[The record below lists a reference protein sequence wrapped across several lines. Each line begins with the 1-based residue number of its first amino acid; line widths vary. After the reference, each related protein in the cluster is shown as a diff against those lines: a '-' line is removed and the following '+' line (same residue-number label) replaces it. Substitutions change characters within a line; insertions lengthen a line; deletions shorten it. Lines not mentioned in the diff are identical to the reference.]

1 MSLLTSKEHPL
12 AKQVRWVATQSR
24 RAPRDL
30 VLAEGLRVLEEATSS
45 GCEIEAVLVTE
56 DFGAT
61 EREKLLLSRWESA
74 DVRIA
79 RAAGPLLKSL
89 SEVLTPQDALALV
102 RVPILQLADLPV
114 FSNPLIFCACGLQDP
129 GNLGTLLRT
138 ALAAGASWGCSI
150 SGTVSAR
157 NPKVIRSSAGAF
169 FRLPFVEDLK
179 ASEFLLY
186 CKERGIRM
194 FQADPCAGARYTE
207 IDFTQPTA
215 TLLGNEAQG
224 MQGKEWLEVSKVRIP
239 MAPGI
244 ESLNVAT
251 AGALLLFEA
260 FRQRSG
266 PSITAETRRRREI

>member
-1 MSLLTSKEHPL
+1 MSVLTSKEHPL
-12 AKQVRWVATQSR
+12 AKKVRLVAAQSR
-24 RAPRDL
+24 RAPQEL

-45 GCEIEAVLVTE
+45 GCEIEAVLATE
-56 DFGAT
+56 DFGT
-61 EREKLLLSRWESA
+61 REREKLLLSRWKSNGIP
-74 DVRIA
+74 IA
-79 RAAGPLLKSL
+79 RAAEPLLKSL
-89 SEVLTPQDALALV
+89 SDVLTPQDALALV
-102 RVPILQLADLPV
+102 RVPILHLADLPSI
-114 FSNPLIFCACGLQDP
+114 SNPLIFCACGLQDP

-138 ALAAGASWGCSI
+138 GVAAGASWGCSI

-169 FRLPFVEDLK
+169 FRLPFVEHLQP
-179 ASEFLLY
+179 SELLLY
-186 CKERGIRM
+186 CKRRKIRM

-215 TLLGNEAQG
+215 TLLGNEAKG
-224 MQGKEWLEVSKVRIP
+224 MQGKEWSEVAKIRIP

-266 PSITAETRRRREI
+266 SKALSSGAR